1 VSFEFVPERLEVYRS
16 ATTILAALLNAQ
28 PGVLNSKGDIK
39 DLSLRAARM
48 ALALAD
54 DVEIAFG
61 ERGTAP
67 AQSDSA
73 PPKHGGRGT

>member
-1 VSFEFVPERLEVYRS
+1 MSFEFVPERLELYRS
-16 ATTILAALLNAQ
+16 ATTIFAALLNAQ
-28 PGVLNSKGDIK
+28 PGVLNSKADIK
-39 DLSLRAARM
+39 DLSLQAARM

-54 DVEIAFG
+54 DVETAFG
-61 ERGTAP
+61 ERGTGP

>member
-1 VSFEFVPERLEVYRS
+1 MSFEFVPERLELYRS

-54 DVEIAFG
+54 DVEMAFG
-61 ERGTAP
+61 ERTTTQAP
-67 AQSDSA
+67 
-73 PPKHGGRGT
+73 